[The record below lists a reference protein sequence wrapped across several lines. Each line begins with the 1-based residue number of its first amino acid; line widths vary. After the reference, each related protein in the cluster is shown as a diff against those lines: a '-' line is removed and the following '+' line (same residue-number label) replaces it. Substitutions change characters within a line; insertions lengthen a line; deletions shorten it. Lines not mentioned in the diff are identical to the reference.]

1 MEKELTEK
9 GKSIIKELENLI
21 TSYNG
26 NAKELIE
33 YDTHIV
39 LIVLKLWHSL
49 IVMQ

>member
-26 NAKELIE
+26 NAERADRI
-33 YDTHIV
+33 
-39 LIVLKLWHSL
+39 
-49 IVMQ
+49 